1 MNGYIKLHR
10 SLMDNPLWTEKPFSR
25 GQAWVDLLMMANW
38 EDSKIIDGNNV
49 VTVHRGEVA
58 RSQMWLADRWGWS
71 RKKVSAFL
79 HLLELEKMGTTKGT
93 AKGTTI
99 TIENYSKYQDEGAAK
114 GTALEQLM
122 EQRRNSTGTHINK
135 NKEEKEKQ
143 EKREINREMDGTRFK
158 QVDRETLHFK
168 DGDVEIIRGVPQ
180 LTEEESNEMLKR
192 CHEQFAPI
200 KARIAAEAMR
210 RIKERE
216 AQQ

>member
-25 GQAWVDLLMMANW
+25 GQAWVDLLMLANW
-38 EDSKIIDGNNV
+38 EDSKVIDGN
-49 VTVHRGEVA
+49 TVITIHRGEVA

-79 HLLELEKMGTTKGT
+79 HLLEIEEMGATKGT

-122 EQRRNSTGTHINK
+122 EQRRNSSGTHINK
-135 NKEEKEKQ
+135 NKEEKE
-143 EKREINREMDGTRFK
+143 EKEEREIKREMDRTK
-158 QVDRETLHFK
+158 ITQVERQTLRFK
-168 DGDVEIIRGVPQ
+168 DGTSTEYVRGVPQ
-180 LTEEESNEMLKR
+180 LTEKESSALLAAG
-192 CHEQFAPI
+192 HEAFAPI
-200 KARIAAEAMR
+200 KAAIALRAKQEA
-210 RIKERE
+210 
-216 AQQ
+216 